1 MRSSLCIGNVR
12 VRTDLT
18 TCFNFKGLKRFQI
31 WIKQK
36 PTKRNAYTT
45 PQVVT
50 FPIRFFTASEQEQT
64 CPHISLNSLSVEIH
78 WISHINVHTKLCD

>member
-36 PTKRNAYTT
+36 PTKRNAYYHPTSCDF
-45 PQVVT
+45 PHQVFYSIGT
-50 FPIRFFTASEQEQT
+50 GTDMSSHFLEFFI
-64 CPHISLNSLSVEIH
+64 CGDSLDQ
-78 WISHINVHTKLCD
+78 SHQRAHKAL